1 MLPEQKEEREIKSIL
16 GNIPAF
22 LNYPINFCFNVEA
35 LSARSR
41 RLPSSNTASDV
52 DAYRARLAAT
62 ESRATCSNL
71 KYVLGP

>member
-1 MLPEQKEEREIKSIL
+1 MLPEQKKEREIKPIL

-22 LNYPINFCFNVEA
+22 LDYPINFCFNGEA

-41 RLPSSNTASDV
+41 RLSSSNTASGV

-62 ESRATCSNL
+62 ESRAACF
-71 KYVLGP
+71 